1 MGTSNLSGKPDE
13 MQGGATLQWTCIS
26 SREGIMILLVT
37 SYSEA
42 EIS

>member
-13 MQGGATLQWTCIS
+13 MQGGGGATLQWTCIS

-37 SYSEA
+37 SYSGN
-42 EIS
+42 